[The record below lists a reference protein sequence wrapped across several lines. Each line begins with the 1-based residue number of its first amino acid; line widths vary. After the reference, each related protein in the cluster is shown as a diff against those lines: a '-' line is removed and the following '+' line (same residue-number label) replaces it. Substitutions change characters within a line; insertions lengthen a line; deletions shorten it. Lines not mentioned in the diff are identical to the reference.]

1 MNIKLNLPTSYV
13 LFAHGSSVET
23 ANASVRNVAAE
34 LARAGGYD
42 VEPAFLEQGQP
53 DLGGAIA
60 ILAAR
65 GVKKVVVIPYFLTL
79 GIHLQ
84 RDLPRIAS
92 EATRIYPDVDVT
104 ITPPLDGHPS
114 MLQILL
120 DRAAQKQA

>member
-1 MNIKLNLPTSYV
+1 
-13 LFAHGSSVET
+13 
-23 ANASVRNVAAE
+23 
-34 LARAGGYD
+34 
-42 VEPAFLEQGQP
+42 
-53 DLGGAIA
+53 
-60 ILAAR
+60 
-65 GVKKVVVIPYFLTL
+65 VVVIPYFLTL